1 MSRGDVAGSRRRTG
15 APASALVFDFGL
27 KHIGVAVAL
36 PDQNLARGIA
46 TVAARDG
53 QPRWPSLDALLDE
66 WRPDCLVVGDPLNMD
81 GTASPIAARA
91 RDFGQ
96 QIAERYQLAVDFVDE
111 RLSTFE
117 ALSRGA
123 GEYDSQA
130 DGRTTHAVAAEAIA
144 ETWLGRTRPFI

>member
-1 MSRGDVAGSRRRTG
+1 MSRRTS

-36 PDQNLARGIA
+36 TEENLARGIA

-53 QPRWPSLDALLDE
+53 RPHWPALDALLDE
-66 WRPDCLVVGDPLNMD
+66 WRPDRLVVGDPLNMD
-81 GTASPIAARA
+81 GSASPMAARA

-96 QIAERYQLAVDFVDE
+96 QIAERYGLAVDLVDE

-123 GEYDSQA
+123 DEQNA
-130 DGRTTHAVAAEAIA
+130 HARAAETIA
-144 ETWLGRTRPFI
+144 ETWLGRAPPPV